1 VVAAEARLKPGLIFL
16 HAALLFGCRRRRA
29 EASLNKYSSGIHE
42 FFRRP
47 SLDSALVSPRVW
59 SNVVVLLPVPD
70 RLKQIFAMLAAEGIG
85 GRRRAFVARDRSGVV
100 GDVGVECWRWIRC
113 FSPPLEEAV
122 MRRSVVTAV
131 FAFVILA
138 MLAPPVFAQA
148 PAPKVSITGTFD
160 QVMGAGR
167 NGFDGNY
174 SRDNDRMWYARTR
187 FRPDFEFAVGRTKA
201 VLGIELD
208 LMYGQ
213 TGSNDGGFP
222 GNNSGQ
228 TQGFAGGSASG
239 TGGGLDLNTDVA
251 GLFEIKWIYTEFDL
265 TGKDSL
271 LPFIPFLTVA
281 RAGGQPFAT
290 IANYKVYYAN
300 GDFAGLDLYS
310 TFTPDIKNHLAY
322 VIVEDQIAAGNRAA
336 ATART
341 NRGEDYA
348 FIVSPEWT
356 PTKGLDLKPMFSWFH
371 ADGLTSAN
379 ARRNSVNVRTVG
391 AGAQG
396 TSGTLNGAA
405 GTGGGAPAGDATNQE
420 DRYTVGLDARWRV
433 GAFGLD
439 PTLAYQWGSYD
450 TQAFRNNGSVG
461 RVNGDAAAWLFDV
474 LASYQLGPLLLEG
487 RGIYSTGNKA
497 RDNLSLSKRYF
508 EPIDTDTGVWAGW
521 GQILALSAV
530 DFVSG
535 GGGMNGGMAT
545 NVGYDRYGRAEF
557 GVRATYSFT
566 PSLSAYGIVTPAWT
580 AEKVD
585 TDTNCGALS
594 PAQGVAGCAARQT
607 VSDRSWVQG
616 DSSYLGTELTLGG
629 TWRFAPNA
637 AFDLVGSYLFAGSAL
652 DTAEVLNGVLT
663 KREANDAYF
672 VSARVRLSF

>member
-1 VVAAEARLKPGLIFL
+1 MR
-16 HAALLFGCRRRRA
+16 
-29 EASLNKYSSGIHE
+29 
-42 FFRRP
+42 
-47 SLDSALVSPRVW
+47 
-59 SNVVVLLPVPD
+59 
-70 RLKQIFAMLAAEGIG
+70 
-85 GRRRAFVARDRSGVV
+85 
-100 GDVGVECWRWIRC
+100 RC
-113 FSPPLEEAV
+113 F
-122 MRRSVVTAV
+122 VTAV

-148 PAPKVSITGTFD
+148 PAGPPAPKVTITGTFD
-160 QVMGAGR
+160 QVTGAGR

-213 TGSNDGGFP
+213 AGSNDGGFP

-228 TQGFAGGSASG
+228 TQGFAGGSSSG
-239 TGGGLDLNTDVA
+239 TGGGLDINTDVA

-310 TFTPDIKNHLAY
+310 TFTPDIKNHFAY
-322 VIVEDQIAAGNRAA
+322 VVVEDQLAGGNRFPVVNAGTT
-336 ATART
+336 ATSQNRT
-341 NRGEDYA
+341 SRGEDYA
-348 FIVSPEWT
+348 FIISPELT
-356 PTKGLDLKPMFSWFH
+356 PIKGLDLKPMFSWFH
-371 ADGLTSAN
+371 ADGLTAGA
-379 ARRNSVNVRTVG
+379 ARRNATNIRTVG
-391 AGAQG
+391 TSMNGVAAFAGSN
-396 TSGTLNGAA
+396 TNLPPGAA
-405 GTGGGAPAGDATNQE
+405 AGGDSSMHE
-420 DRYTVGLDARWRV
+420 ERYTVGLDARWRV

-439 PTLAYQWGSYD
+439 PTISYQWGSYE
-450 TQAFRNNGSVG
+450 TQAQKTNGGVG
-461 RVNGDAAAWLFDV
+461 KVTGDASAWLFDV
-474 LASYQLGPLLLEG
+474 IGSYQLGPLLLEV
-487 RGIYSTGNKA
+487 RGIYSPGNKA
-497 RDNLSLSKRYF
+497 RDNLSVSKRYY
-508 EPIDTDTGVWAGW
+508 EPLDTDTGIWGGW
-521 GQILALSAV
+521 GQILTLSAV

-535 GGGMNGGMAT
+535 GAGTTGSMST
-545 NVGYDRYGRAEF
+545 NVGYDRYGRGEF
-557 GVRATYSFT
+557 GFRATYSFT

-585 TDTNCGALS
+585 TDTNCGALTN
-594 PAQGVAGCAARQT
+594 AQAVAGCPNRQT
-607 VSDRSWVQG
+607 VSDKSWVKG

-637 AFDLVGSYLFAGSAL
+637 AFDLAGSYLFAGSAL

-663 KREANDAYF
+663 KRDAHDAYF
-672 VSARVRLSF
+672 ASARVRLSF